1 MKLPFFGKK
10 DSAPAS
16 SGKTIK
22 IQPGD
27 SLKTIAQREYGD
39 ETKWTVIY
47 EANKW
52 RIDDPS
58 YLYPGGDLLI
68 PDSKK

>member
-10 DSAPAS
+10 ESAPT

-27 SLKTIAQREYGD
+27 SLRLIAQREYGD
-39 ETKWTVIY
+39 ESKWQVIY

-52 RIDDPS
+52 RIDDPA

>member
-10 DSAPAS
+10 ESAAPT
-16 SGKTIK
+16 GKTIK

-27 SLKTIAQREYGD
+27 TLKAIALREYGD
-39 ETKWTVIY
+39 ETKWTVIHQ
-47 EANKW
+47 ANAW
-52 RIDDPS
+52 RIDDPA

-68 PDSKK
+68 PDLKK

>member
-10 DSAPAS
+10 ADSAA

-27 SLKTIAQREYGD
+27 SLKLIAKREYGD

-52 RIDDPS
+52 RIDDPA

-68 PDSKK
+68 PESKK